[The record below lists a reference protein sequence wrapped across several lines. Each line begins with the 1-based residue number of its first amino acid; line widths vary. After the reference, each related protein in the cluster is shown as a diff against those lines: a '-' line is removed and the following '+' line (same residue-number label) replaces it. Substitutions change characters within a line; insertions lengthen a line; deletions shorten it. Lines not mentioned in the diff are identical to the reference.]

1 MKKIELEK
9 QLESYYEDCE
19 FRKRLNEKT
28 IKAYT
33 IDLNQYLEFI
43 TTTEI
48 NQKII
53 NEYIHYLNKKYLKYK
68 TIKRKIA
75 SVKAFY
81 SYLEY
86 EEIIDYSPFNKIKTK
101 IKEPKLLPKTIQ
113 KDYIDKI
120 IHLLLKDLKN
130 SKTEFQKKISLR
142 NITLISV
149 MFSTGIR
156 VSELCNIKL
165 KDITPFYW
173 QKFLLFLA
181 QTQPQKSII
190 NNSFYPKHILKTA
203 YKLKLI
209 STNPTKDIALPKSS
223 IKKIVSTEDL
233 YFNQEELS
241 HILKVVKSYKSSPY
255 MYYICFLMSYT
266 GMRLGELSAL
276 RWSDIDYKNKT
287 IIINST
293 MYSKNKN
300 IWLRQDTPKTLS
312 SIRTISIGDDTISV
326 LKEWHVYQL
335 SNRLLNKTMN
345 NYPKDDFVFTKYYA
359 KENKELPIL
368 PTSIKSTFTRMRIKF
383 NIPKLHSHIF
393 RHTHVSL
400 LSEAGISLEIIQNRL
415 GHKDNNTTQK
425 IYLHITKKSKI
436 NAAITFEKYMSKNG
450 NKMAT
455 N

>member
-33 IDLNQYLEFI
+33 IDLNQYLDFI

-165 KDITPFYW
+165 KDID
-173 QKFLLFLA
+173 LLE
-181 QTQPQKSII
+181 K
-190 NNSFYPKHILKTA
+190 
-203 YKLKLI
+203 KLKIFGKGSKERILYLGNSNVVQLCQMYLTYNNTCKKNEYFFLNKFNKKLSEQTVRI
-209 STNPTKDIALPKSS
+209 LL
-223 IKKIVSTEDL
+223 KKIESEL
-233 YFNQEELS
+233 ELS
-241 HILKVVKSYKSSPY
+241 THI
-255 MYYICFLMSYT
+255 
-266 GMRLGELSAL
+266 
-276 RWSDIDYKNKT
+276 
-287 IIINST
+287 
-293 MYSKNKN
+293 
-300 IWLRQDTPKTLS
+300 TP
-312 SIRTISIGDDTISV
+312 
-326 LKEWHVYQL
+326 H
-335 SNRLLNKTMN
+335 M
-345 NYPKDDFVFTKYYA
+345 
-359 KENKELPIL
+359 
-368 PTSIKSTFTRMRIKF
+368 
-383 NIPKLHSHIF
+383 F
-393 RHTHVSL
+393 RHTFATTL
-400 LSEAGISLEIIQNRL
+400 LEKGVDIRYIQNIL
-415 GHKDNNTTQK
+415 GHSSISTTQ
-425 IYLHITKKSKI
+425 IYTYVTYSKQKEILTNKNPI
-436 NAAITFEKYMSKNG
+436 NDYQLNI
-450 NKMAT
+450 
-455 N
+455 

>member
-165 KDITPFYW
+165 KDID
-173 QKFLLFLA
+173 LLE
-181 QTQPQKSII
+181 K
-190 NNSFYPKHILKTA
+190 
-203 YKLKLI
+203 KLKIFGKGSKERILYLGNSNVVQLCQMYLTYNNTCKKNEYFFLNKFNKKLSEQTVRI
-209 STNPTKDIALPKSS
+209 LL
-223 IKKIVSTEDL
+223 KKIESEL
-233 YFNQEELS
+233 ELS
-241 HILKVVKSYKSSPY
+241 THI
-255 MYYICFLMSYT
+255 
-266 GMRLGELSAL
+266 
-276 RWSDIDYKNKT
+276 
-287 IIINST
+287 
-293 MYSKNKN
+293 
-300 IWLRQDTPKTLS
+300 TP
-312 SIRTISIGDDTISV
+312 
-326 LKEWHVYQL
+326 H
-335 SNRLLNKTMN
+335 M
-345 NYPKDDFVFTKYYA
+345 
-359 KENKELPIL
+359 
-368 PTSIKSTFTRMRIKF
+368 
-383 NIPKLHSHIF
+383 F
-393 RHTHVSL
+393 RHTFATTL
-400 LSEAGISLEIIQNRL
+400 LEKGVDIRYIQ
-415 GHKDNNTTQK
+415 
-425 IYLHITKKSKI
+425 KSHYYS
-436 NAAITFEKYMSKNG
+436 FYSG
-450 NKMAT
+450 QL
-455 N
+455 